1 VNALETLTLWL
12 GPWTLPLGLLVLGGL
27 LGWVATRF
35 LYRRLSELS
44 QRTATRFDDLF
55 LQATRR
61 SWLAISVLAAA
72 IPAASLAPM
81 PNRARL
87 ILLRAVLVALLA
99 CLTLAANRFL
109 ALWFAAR
116 RDPASPARPA
126 LLQRVA
132 QVAILLSGGL
142 LILDNVGV
150 DVTTLLTA
158 LGVGSLA
165 VALALQPTLSNLFA
179 GIHLSVSKPI
189 RVGDLIE
196 LEDGSRGTVV
206 DIGWRTTK
214 LHQPSN
220 NLLLVP
226 NARLSDMRLIN
237 YSLPQPTTIVK
248 VTFGVAYGTDLRRAE
263 AVALDVARE
272 VQREVAGAEREHEPA
287 VLFRAFGDSAIAGD
301 AFLSASSYPA
311 RATVE
316 HEFIVRL
323 QERFRS
329 EGIELPL
336 PQRVV
341 HLKQPAGSGEAAI
354 PRP

>member
-1 VNALETLTLWL
+1 VNALETLVASL
-12 GPWTLPLGLLVLGGL
+12 GKWTLPLGLLALGAL
-27 LGWVATRF
+27 LGWLATGI
-35 LYRRLSELS
+35 LYRRLCEISR
-44 QRTATRFDDLF
+44 RTVTRFDDLF

-61 SWLAISVLAAA
+61 YWLVISILAAA
-72 IPAASLAPM
+72 IPAGYLAPL
-81 PNRARL
+81 PNRARF
-87 ILLRAVLVALLA
+87 LLSRAVLVALFA

-109 ALWFAAR
+109 ILWFAAR
-116 RDPASPARPA
+116 REPASPVRPV

-132 QVAILLSGGL
+132 QSAILLSGGL

-179 GIHLSVSKPI
+179 GIHLSVTKPI

-206 DIGWRTTK
+206 DIGWRSTK
-214 LHQPSN
+214 LHQPAN
-220 NLLLVP
+220 NLLIVP

-237 YSLPQPTTIVK
+237 YSLPQAATIVK
-248 VTFGVAYGTDLRRAE
+248 VSFGVAYGADLRRVE
-263 AVALDVARE
+263 AVALEVARE
-272 VQREVAGAEREHEPA
+272 VQREVAGAEREHDPA
-287 VLFRAFGDSAIAGD
+287 VRFHTFGASAIECD
-301 AFLSASSYPA
+301 AFLSATAY
-311 RATVE
+311 VE
-316 HEFIVRL
+316 RPSVAHEFIVRL
-323 QERFRS
+323 QERFRA

-341 HLKQPAGSGEAAI
+341 HLPARLEPPVVPSAG
-354 PRP
+354 